1 MALTGE
7 AAGPPLLAPGPLA
20 ACARGALRALGELA
34 GSPHALELDGPALLG
49 ERAAL
54 AGLRRRGR
62 VSPGGS
68 CRLLR
73 TAEGWIAVSLVRP
86 DDAALL
92 PAWLGEGPS
101 DDPWAFV
108 TSRVADRSAEDV
120 VERARLLGLAAA
132 VAVEPDPV
140 PPPWQRVGARGAPRS
155 ERAGARPLVIDLSAL
170 WAGPL
175 CAHLLGLAGAR
186 VVKVESTRRPDG
198 ARFGPAPF
206 YDLLNAGKRSI
217 ALDFGTPDGRER
229 LRRLV
234 ECADIVVE
242 SARPRAL
249 LQLGLDAA
257 SLVEALPGLTW
268 VSITGYGRSGPGA
281 NWVAFGDDAG
291 VAAGLAT
298 ATGRAAGTPLFCG
311 DAIAD
316 PLTGLHAALAALA
329 SWSQGGGQLLEL
341 ALRDVVAHAL
351 TFAQPAEKACVRE
364 EGDAW
369 EVVVGARRER
379 VALPRSRSPRERARP
394 LGADTDAVLRE
405 LGVSC

>member
-1 MALTGE
+1 
-7 AAGPPLLAPGPLA
+7 P
-20 ACARGALRALGELA
+20 CA
-34 GSPHALELDGPALLG
+34 
-49 ERAAL
+49 
-54 AGLRRRGR
+54 
-62 VSPGGS
+62 
-68 CRLLR
+68 
-73 TAEGWIAVSLVRP
+73 WW
-86 DDAALL
+86 LL

-108 TSRVADRSAEDV
+108 ASRVADRSAEDV

-140 PPPWQRVGARGAPRS
+140 PAPWQRDGARGAPQA
-155 ERAGARPLVIDLSAL
+155 ERARARPLVIDLSAL

-198 ARFGPAPF
+198 ARFGPTPF
-206 YDLLNAGKRSI
+206 YDLLNAGKQSV
-217 ALDFGTPDGRER
+217 ALDFGTPEGRER
-229 LRRLV
+229 LRHLV

-329 SWSQGGGQLLEL
+329 SWSQGGGQLVEL

-351 TFAQPAEKACVRE
+351 AFAQPAEVAGVR
-364 EGDAW
+364 GGRDAW
-369 EVVVGARRER
+369 EVVVGTRRER
-379 VALPRSRSPRERARP
+379 VAPPRSRSPRERARP

-405 LGVSC
+405 LGISC